1 MVAAWALLQG
11 IGAGAGMVA
20 LGIQAGVGW
29 RRRRAPRDID
39 GLRQLL
45 DTAYSHVLSI
55 ASRPVNGSPSLDLME
70 NDAAVMAVI
79 GMPRYAGRLKDP
91 VLASA
96 VREAGVKY
104 HLAFALGTNL
114 NRPHE
119 ERDRTLIDQQIRAA
133 TEALGSIRKAVD
145 RLDQIERRLRP

>member
-1 MVAAWALLQG
+1 MVDAWALLQG

-29 RRRRAPRDID
+29 RRRHAPRDVD

-45 DTAYSHVLSI
+45 DTAYSHVLPI
-55 ASRPVNGSPSLDLME
+55 ASRPVNGSPSLDLVE

-79 GMPRYAGRLKDP
+79 DMPRYAGRLKDP

-96 VREAGVKY
+96 VREAGLKY
-104 HLAFALGTNL
+104 HLAYALGSNL
-114 NRPHE
+114 NRPYG
-119 ERDRTLIDQQIRAA
+119 ERDRTIIDRQNQAA
-133 TEALGSIRKAVD
+133 QEAMDAIGRAVD